1 MDYLETQKAPYLFN
15 SDSLFKILDT
25 TTSIRTKLAII
36 DMIGPRLTDPKAK
49 MDQFL
54 DLFRFSDE
62 KAHVEE
68 VLKAR
73 AAILTSSM
81 FKNTNNS
88 AGGKTMGGRGGGR
101 GRGSSAL
108 FNRSPSTAGAAP
120 ELPSRV
126 NADDDF
132 DVSHLNSTHVVA
144 QEYDFEPVVPEKEEE
159 LEKEMM
165 RLSDSAR
172 SGMKFSEQPPSPPAP
187 APVPV
192 SAPAPPP
199 VRPVVVAPPPNTAPS
214 SAPLSPPKA
223 PVPIIQSANRVP
235 ETVKQAAAAQ
245 APPDSRP
252 RADSA
257 SRPPPPVPPV
267 GLSKT
272 TKMSTAL
279 DNMAKALTALKD
291 TADQSPRA
299 GPESAAP
306 SPKESFRMTPV
317 CPGLVVKIRPQ
328 ANAEVAHTGIIK
340 HGEEIEV
347 YKQRVNGYYELVNGK
362 GFINKN
368 TVGVTWM
375 IPSEDRQVT
384 QAAQE
389 AAANTFF
396 GNSRFSLSRF
406 RQLDLT
412 PKRHGVLLK
421 LSDWLREWRPRYFA
435 LYGSKLFMCS
445 DPNPSDSE
453 EPKVEVD
460 FSNAGPNFSMLL
472 AEVKDRKYGVVLE
485 LKLQKLK
492 DRPKGFTLRSAFGD
506 YNEAHNDLQQWIN
519 AIAEITQV
527 APKSAVEAQRPA
539 DDARERSSSSV
550 GSETESTVISS
561 NVLLAWGQKKK

>member
-1 MDYLETQKAPYLFN
+1 
-15 SDSLFKILDT
+15 
-25 TTSIRTKLAII
+25 
-36 DMIGPRLTDPKAK
+36 MIGPRLTDPKAK

-54 DLFRFSDE
+54 ELFRFSDE

-73 AAILTSSM
+73 AAIITSTMFKSTSS
-81 FKNTNNS
+81 S
-88 AGGKTMGGRGGGR
+88 GGAKAMGGRGGGR
-101 GRGSSAL
+101 GRGSGAL
-108 FNRSPSTAGAAP
+108 FNRADTNTAAP

-126 NADDDF
+126 NAADDYDT
-132 DVSHLNSTHVVA
+132 SHLNSTHVVA
-144 QEYDFEPVVPEKEEE
+144 QEYDFESVVPEKEDE
-159 LEKEMM
+159 LEKEML

-172 SGMKFSEQPPSPPAP
+172 MGMNFSSYESTPPSPTPTPAPVPTPARVVQAP
-187 APVPV
+187 APVV
-192 SAPAPPP
+192 
-199 VRPVVVAPPPNTAPS
+199 
-214 SAPLSPPKA
+214 SPPKA
-223 PVPIIQSANRVP
+223 TIPIIQNVNRVP
-235 ETVKQAAAAQ
+235 ETVKPAVVVE
-245 APPDSRP
+245 PSPESRP

-257 SRPPPPVPPV
+257 SRPPAPIPPV

-272 TKMSTAL
+272 SKMSTAL

-291 TADQSPRA
+291 SSTETPRV
-299 GPESAAP
+299 SAAP

-328 ANAEVAHTGIIK
+328 ANADVTHSGIIK

-362 GFINKN
+362 GYINKN

-389 AAANTFF
+389 AAANTYF
-396 GNSRFSLSRF
+396 GNRRFSLSRF

-421 LSDWLREWRPRYFA
+421 LSDWMREWRPRYFA
-435 LYGSKLFMCS
+435 LYGSKLFMCA
-445 DPNPSDSE
+445 DPNPSESE

-460 FSNAGPNFSMLL
+460 FGNAGPNFSMLL

-527 APKSAVEAQRPA
+527 APKNAVDVQRPA
-539 DDARERSSSSV
+539 DDGRERSSSSV
-550 GSETESTVISS
+550 GSDTESTVISS